1 MARSIGWF
9 GLVVAAV
16 LVSGNA
22 AAFPQAG
29 WSKPS
34 YEVEVVVNGVP
45 LHEYAHDGRYFVEG
59 SEGDRYA
66 LRVRNNTGTRVEVV
80 ASVDGLD
87 VVDGKAGEYVHK
99 RGYVIAPW
107 QTYDIEGFRLD
118 LGRVAAFRFSS
129 VGDSYAAKKG
139 DARNVGVIGVAFF
152 AERPRPVYRPPQ
164 PVYPPRDGRWGA
176 NGPSPADGSAPQKS
190 AMGKDKVQA
199 DSVGGL
205 GGSGYGRMGGTAQA
219 ESAPAAAAPR
229 SESTRAQAMDEA
241 RARPG
246 LGTEFGES
254 RSSGVSETTFTRA
267 SFGTP
272 TSSVAVW
279 YNDRA
284 GLLAMGVPVDSP
296 CPSEVWRRTTANPFP
311 ASPHPASFATP
322 PAGWRED

>member
-16 LVSGNA
+16 LVAGNA

-29 WSKPS
+29 WSKPA

-45 LHEYAHDGRYFVEG
+45 LREYTHDGRYFVEG
-59 SEGDRYA
+59 SAGDRYA
-66 LRVRNNTGTRVEVV
+66 LRVRNNTGSRVEVV

-87 VVDGKAGEYVHK
+87 VVDGKTGDYVHK

-164 PVYPPRDGRWGA
+164 PIQAPREERWGA
-176 NGPSPADGSAPQKS
+176 NGPADGHAEAKS
-190 AMGKDKVQA
+190 
-199 DSVGGL
+199 S
-205 GGSGYGRMGGTAQA
+205 GGSAKAAADAGGGFGGEGYGRVGGTAQA
-219 ESAPAAAAPR
+219 ESTAAPAASAPR
-229 SESTRAQAMDEA
+229 LESARRQAADET

-254 RSSGVSETTFTRA
+254 RNSGVSETTFTRA
-267 SFGTP
+267 SFATP
-272 TSSVAVW
+272 TSTVAVW

-296 CPSEVWRRTTANPFP
+296 CPSEAWRRATANPFP
-311 ASPHPASFATP
+311 ASPHPNSFATP